1 MPNIPPF
8 DRLTRNQRI
17 AVISIVSGEA
27 PSDTAVR
34 AKVTART
41 IRNWHRLPDFRE
53 ALADARR
60 DFFAACRSHLNT
72 SLAVAFHTLMNTAGN
87 SFSDSE
93 RLKASLFLLDRV
105 GHSGMT
111 AVAPPEQDS
120 THPESTT

>member
-8 DRLTRNQRI
+8 DRLTRKLRI

-27 PSDTAVR
+27 PSHTAVR

-41 IRNWHRLPDFRE
+41 IRNWHRLPDFQE

-60 DFFAACRSHLNT
+60 DFFAACRSHLT
-72 SLAVAFHTLMNTAGN
+72 SLAVAFHTVMNTAGN

-93 RLKASLFLLDRV
+93 RLKASVFLLDRV
-105 GHSGMT
+105 SHSGMT
-111 AVAPPEQDS
+111 AVAPLEQDS
-120 THPESTT
+120 THSESTT